1 MKLKPEQVGRI
12 AATLQVRIAADAFPN
27 GGEVVCSLCG
37 TRQKFTRDQAAD
49 YLRHGWPL
57 HCGTTMTL
65 ERLP

>member
-1 MKLKPEQVGRI
+1 MTNKPERI
-12 AATLQVRIAADAFPN
+12 SAIANELQVRIAADAFPN

-49 YLRHGWPL
+49 YLRHGWPQ